1 MSKYDPLWKFI
12 RNEKQQEILL
22 SFEQI
27 QNILG
32 FPIAHSFLN
41 CKKELLAYGYAV
53 GKISLKEKI
62 ITFIKMSDSGE

>member
-1 MSKYDPLWKFI
+1 MSKYDPLSKFI
-12 RNEKQQEILL
+12 QNEKQKKILL

-27 QNILG
+27 QDILG
-32 FPIAHSFLN
+32 FRLDHSFLN

>member
-1 MSKYDPLWKFI
+1 MSKYDPLSKFI
-12 RNEKQQEILL
+12 QNEKQKKILL

-27 QNILG
+27 QDILG
-32 FPIAHSFLN
+32 FRLDHSFLN
-41 CKKELLAYGYAV
+41 CKKELLAYGYTV